1 MELSV
6 FQVYDADFDRAF
18 ADHYHLLSNTTR
30 CNGRREVFSGAKSK
44 EFLMDVC
51 GSCYG
56 TDVLFLSIAIGNF
69 DHIWFLYEERYF
81 ELKIL
86 QEM

>member
-18 ADHYHLLSNTTR
+18 ADHFHLLSNTTR

-56 TDVLFLSIAIGNF
+56 TDVLFPIDRYGNF
-69 DHIWFLYEERYF
+69 EHNLVLI
-81 ELKIL
+81 
-86 QEM
+86 